1 MIVIDNISFSY
12 NKKEVL
18 KNIDLRINNGELTAV
33 LGVNGSGKSTLLK
46 TINHLLKPS
55 KGAVYISGDDLK
67 GMTKKEIARKIGYM
81 PQKSNGV
88 LCTVFDAVLLGR
100 TPHIGWNVSKR
111 DTEVVHDI
119 LRLMN
124 MEDYSMRQTYQ
135 LSGGELQKV
144 LIARALAQE
153 PKVLLLDEPIN
164 HLDIKNQVEI
174 MSMLHQIT
182 AKLGI
187 VTMVVLHDLNTAM
200 RFSDK
205 FIMLK
210 DGVVFSHGGRE
221 IITPASIKEVFTI
234 DVLLSDINGIPVVI
248 PAAPG
253 IPGHK

>member
-1 MIVIDNISFSY
+1 MIVIDNINFSY
-12 NKKEVL
+12 GKKEVL
-18 KNIDLRINNGELTAV
+18 RNVDLKINNGELTAV

-46 TINHLLKPS
+46 TINHLLKPNR
-55 KGAVYISGDDLK
+55 GTVHIDGDSVK
-67 GMTKKEIARKIGYM
+67 EMTKKEIARKIGYM

-88 LCTVFDAVLLGR
+88 PCTVFDAVLLGR
-100 TPHIGWNVSKR
+100 TPHIGWNVNKR

-174 MSMLHQIT
+174 MSMLRDIT
-182 AKLGI
+182 IKLGI

-210 DGVVFSHGGRE
+210 DGAVYAHGGRD

-234 DVLLSDINGIPVVI
+234 DVVLSDINGVTVVI
-248 PAAPG
+248 PLVP
-253 IPGHK
+253 